1 MERAGVRATSLREKR
16 GGTLGRMSDVLEALR
31 EGLAPHY
38 SVEREIGAGG
48 MARVYLAHERHPARK
63 VAVKVMDP
71 KLSTAEFRER
81 FIREV
86 ELTSKLN
93 HPHIVPI
100 LAADECLFV
109 PDGPDGLCYY
119 VMPYIEGESLRLHLL
134 REQTL
139 PLQEALRITFEI
151 ADALSY
157 AHVHG
162 IIHRD
167 VKPENI
173 LLSENHALVADFG
186 IARAISAAGGRT
198 LTGGQPVG
206 SLAYMSPEQLAGSRA
221 IDARTDVYS
230 LGCVLY
236 EMLVGTPPLLD
247 VAEGSAPTRASL
259 ETILRGRGASPRTAR
274 SVKDVVSRALAASP
288 GDRFATVDDFVASLR
303 QSSEGRGRSG
313 WLPRI
318 SQNTVLTVGAAS
330 ILVAAVAFLLR
341 AGRRPVLDPR
351 RVVVA
356 RFEDLS
362 GDPQLAPLGR
372 LAADWVTQG
381 LARRGTVE
389 VVPAA
394 GSGHLDARGIQAL
407 AAEAGAGTVISGSYF
422 KEGDSVRF
430 QLQIIDAERGTVR
443 RVLEPVS
450 ASASAPL
457 QAADIVRVRVT
468 ALLDTL
474 FVHTSPSR
482 PQGTP

>member
-1 MERAGVRATSLREKR
+1 M
-16 GGTLGRMSDVLEALR
+16 LEALR

-48 MARVYLAHERHPARK
+48 MARVYLAHERHPARQ

-71 KLSTAEFRER
+71 KLSTADFRER

-119 VMPYIEGESLRLHLL
+119 VMPYIEGESLRLHLV

-139 PLQEALRITFEI
+139 PLQEALRIAFEV

-157 AHVHG
+157 AHDHG

-167 VKPENI
+167 IKPENI

-247 VAEGSAPTRASL
+247 VAPGSAPTRASL
-259 ETILRGRGASPRTAR
+259 ETILRSRGASPRAAR
-274 SVKDVVSRALAASP
+274 SLKDVIARALAASP
-288 GDRFATVDDFVASLR
+288 ADRFATVDDFVTSLR
-303 QSSEGRGRSG
+303 QSMAGRGRGS
-313 WLPRI
+313 WPPQI
-318 SQNTVLTVGAAS
+318 SPKTAVMAGAAG
-330 ILVAAVAFLLR
+330 ILVAAVGFLLL
-341 AGRRPVLDPR
+341 AGRRPALDPR

-362 GDPQLAPLGR
+362 GDPQLAPLGH

-381 LARRGTVE
+381 LAQRGTVE

-443 RVLEPVS
+443 RVLEPVG
-450 ASASAPL
+450 APTSAPL

-474 FVHTSPSR
+474 FVHPSLSR
-482 PQGTP
+482 PQGTR

>member
-1 MERAGVRATSLREKR
+1 
-16 GGTLGRMSDVLEALR
+16 MSDVLEALR

-48 MARVYLAHERHPARK
+48 MARVYLAHERHPARQ

-71 KLSTAEFRER
+71 KLSTADFRER

-119 VMPYIEGESLRLHLL
+119 VMPYIEGESLRLHLV

-139 PLQEALRITFEI
+139 PLQEALRIAFEV

-157 AHVHG
+157 AHDHG

-167 VKPENI
+167 IKPENI

-247 VAEGSAPTRASL
+247 VAPGSAPTRASL
-259 ETILRGRGASPRTAR
+259 ETILRSRGASPRAAR
-274 SVKDVVSRALAASP
+274 SLKDVIARALAASP
-288 GDRFATVDDFVASLR
+288 ADRFATVDDFVTSLR
-303 QSSEGRGRSG
+303 QSMAGRGRGS
-313 WLPRI
+313 WPPQI
-318 SQNTVLTVGAAS
+318 SPKTAVMAGAAG
-330 ILVAAVAFLLR
+330 ILVAAVGFLLL
-341 AGRRPVLDPR
+341 AGRRPALDPR

-362 GDPQLAPLGR
+362 GDPQLAPLGH

-381 LARRGTVE
+381 LAQRGTVE

-443 RVLEPVS
+443 RVLEPVG
-450 ASASAPL
+450 APTSAPL

-474 FVHTSPSR
+474 FVHPSLSR
-482 PQGTP
+482 PQGTR

>member
-1 MERAGVRATSLREKR
+1 MRATSPREN
-16 GGTLGRMSDVLEALR
+16 GGGSLGRMSDVLDALR

-38 SVEREIGAGG
+38 TVEREIGAGG

-71 KLSTAEFRER
+71 KLSSADFRER

-109 PDGPDGLCYY
+109 PDGPEGLCYY
-119 VMPYIEGESLRLHLL
+119 VMPYVEGESLRLHLL

-139 PLQEALRITFEI
+139 PLQEALRITFEV

-173 LLSENHALVADFG
+173 LLSESHALVADFG

-236 EMLVGTPPLLD
+236 EMLMGAPPLLD

-259 ETILRGRGASPRTAR
+259 ETVLQAGGASRRTAR
-274 SVKDVVSRALAASP
+274 SVKDAIARALAAAP
-288 GDRFATVDDFVASLR
+288 ADRFASVDDFVASLR
-303 QSSEGRGRSG
+303 QSTEGQGRRGWRPHIG
-313 WLPRI
+313 R
-318 SQNTVLTVGAAS
+318 NTVLAAG
-330 ILVAAVAFLLR
+330 AAVALVAGVGFGLR
-341 AGRRPVLDPR
+341 AGRRGVLDPR

-362 GDPQLAPLGR
+362 GDPRLAPLGH

-381 LARRGTVE
+381 LAQRGTVE
-389 VVPAA
+389 VVPAG

-407 AAEAGAGTVISGSYF
+407 AAEAGAGTVIAGSYF
-422 KEGDSVRF
+422 KTGDSVRF
-430 QLQIIDAERGTVR
+430 QLQIIDAERATVR
-443 RVLEPVS
+443 RVLEPVG
-450 ASASAPL
+450 APTSAPF
-457 QAADIVRVRVT
+457 QAADVVRLRVT
-468 ALLDTL
+468 ALLDSL
-474 FVHTSPSR
+474 FVARSPSR
-482 PQGTP
+482 PEGMH

>member
-1 MERAGVRATSLREKR
+1 
-16 GGTLGRMSDVLEALR
+16 
-31 EGLAPHY
+31 
-38 SVEREIGAGG
+38 
-48 MARVYLAHERHPARK
+48 
-63 VAVKVMDP
+63 MDP

-109 PDGPDGLCYY
+109 PDGADGLCYY

-167 VKPENI
+167 IKPENI

-186 IARAISAAGGRT
+186 IARAISA
-198 LTGGQPVG
+198 
-206 SLAYMSPEQLAGSRA
+206 AGSRA

-362 GDPQLAPLGR
+362 GDPHLAPLGR

-430 QLQIIDAERGTVR
+430 QLQSIDAERGTVR

-450 ASASAPL
+450 APASAPL

-468 ALLDTL
+468 AMLDTL

>member
-1 MERAGVRATSLREKR
+1 
-16 GGTLGRMSDVLEALR
+16 VLEALR

-48 MARVYLAHERHPARK
+48 MARVYLAHERHPARQ

-71 KLSTAEFRER
+71 TLSTADFRER

-119 VMPYIEGESLRLHLL
+119 VMPYIEGESLRLHLV

-139 PLQEALRITFEI
+139 PLQEALRIAFEV

-157 AHVHG
+157 AHDHG

-167 VKPENI
+167 IKPENI

-247 VAEGSAPTRASL
+247 VAPGSAPTRASL
-259 ETILRGRGASPRTAR
+259 ETILRSRGASPRAAR
-274 SVKDVVSRALAASP
+274 SLKDVIARALAASP
-288 GDRFATVDDFVASLR
+288 ADRFATVDDFVTSLR
-303 QSSEGRGRSG
+303 QSMAGRGRGS
-313 WLPRI
+313 WPPQI
-318 SQNTVLTVGAAS
+318 SPKTAVMAGAAG
-330 ILVAAVAFLLR
+330 ILVAAVGFLLL
-341 AGRRPVLDPR
+341 AGRRPALDPR

-362 GDPQLAPLGR
+362 GDPQLAPLGH

-381 LARRGTVE
+381 LAQRGTVE

-443 RVLEPVS
+443 RVLEPVG
-450 ASASAPL
+450 APTSAPL

-474 FVHTSPSR
+474 FVHPSLSR
-482 PQGTP
+482 PQGTR